1 MSIFYLWSN
10 KNEDW
15 MRGLDG
21 NICSVTEEA
30 AMYAIRNHNWTQVR
44 FIPQERAST
53 FEKERRVA
61 IELEEELAAH
71 GYHARQIQTYY
82 AGTNP
87 LD

>member
-44 FIPQERAST
+44 FIPQERANT
-53 FEKERRVA
+53 FEKERRAA
-61 IELEEELAAH
+61 IELEEELAASE
-71 GYHARQIQTYY
+71 YNRRLIETY
-82 AGTNP
+82 AGGTNP
-87 LD
+87 ND